1 MKEKKY
7 VRADEKRQGE
17 ENSEEMSQTA
27 GVGILDASSKSCLQS
42 CLCLNCHRLLFIQQG
57 K

>member
-7 VRADEKRQGE
+7 VRADEKCQGE

-42 CLCLNCHRLLFIQQG
+42 CLCPNCHRLLFIQQG